1 MTDDAPFPPLP
12 PDESAP
18 ESAFDSAPSRGN
30 SGRGNDR
37 GSRRRLGSAGR
48 VPPHNLEAEES
59 VLGALLLSREAIGT
73 VSELGLVPDDFYRP
87 AHRHIYDA
95 VRSLYASAGPVDVV
109 TVADELR
116 ELGSSTKSADQK
128 AFTNCRT

>member
-1 MTDDAPFPPLP
+1 MSDEAPFPPLP

-18 ESAFDSAPSRGN
+18 DFDMTDGPRGGGSSRGN
-30 SGRGNDR
+30 RQGN
-37 GSRRRLGSAGR
+37 RRRSGSVGR

-73 VSELGLVPDDFYRP
+73 VSELGLTPEDFYRP

-116 ELGSSTKSADQK
+116 RHGLLDEI
-128 AFTNCRT
+128 